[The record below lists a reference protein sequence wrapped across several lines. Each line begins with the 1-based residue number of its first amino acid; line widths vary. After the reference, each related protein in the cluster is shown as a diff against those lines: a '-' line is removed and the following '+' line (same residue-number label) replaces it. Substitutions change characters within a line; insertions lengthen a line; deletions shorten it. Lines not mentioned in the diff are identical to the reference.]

1 MFGKYFL
8 LSFVLL
14 GSVDDLTSN
23 PNNEEVNSTLNVIK
37 ITEPIKL
44 TGKMDNPLWL
54 TADDV
59 ELNYEVT
66 PGDNTPAPQKTLVKA
81 LYDDKFIYFGF
92 QCIDTNPE
100 QIRANISD
108 RDKMYQD
115 DWIFVA
121 IDTYGDFQRSYE
133 LCVNPYGIQGDL
145 LATING
151 EDASVDWIWHS
162 AASKNETG
170 WTAEMAIP
178 FSSLNFPDADE
189 QNWRINILRTMPR
202 SSRTQISWVKLDRN
216 IPGIMTQAGFLKG
229 LKNIHPGG
237 SVELLPYA
245 MGQKGGEL
253 TDFNNPNSD
262 FKFAPLVGRIGG
274 GIKYSPGPDF
284 SIDAVVNPDFS
295 QIESD
300 AAQISVNTT
309 FALEYEEKR
318 PYFLIGRELL
328 QTPMYYSRSIN
339 DPKGAARLIGKAG
352 SLSYMYM
359 GAYDRNTVFVVPGE
373 ERSNTV
379 PTTLKSF
386 ANIGRLRYD
395 LGDESYIGG
404 MLMTRDFSGGN
415 NHIAGID
422 WNYKFWSNWYFSGEG
437 FLSRTKELNDTT
449 LLDSVDSGRLFGNT
463 GYNAAFNGERY
474 SGNSVNLSLSHS
486 ERAYNCGFSVNNYS
500 PTYQAYNGSFNQ
512 NGIRQFFMSHEYDYY
527 PTNSFIDFGA
537 VGFHS
542 FMRYDFSGIKKE
554 QVVQPYLSLTLKG
567 QTNIYIQHLTVNDE
581 SFRGIWFDKINRIS
595 YSINSRPMDVIT
607 LSTYGQIGRFI
618 YRTSSPTMGTG
629 HKLGASVTLK
639 PTSRLNIS
647 LSYDRARLS
656 SRETGELFY
665 DGNIYRAVATYQ
677 FSYEIFFRT
686 IFQYDSFAKA
696 FQLYPLFSY
705 KLNAFTT
712 FYAGATSDY
721 MNYEGDAGTVNTGQQ
736 YFMKLQ
742 YLLTI

>member
-1 MFGKYFL
+1 MNYKYLLCFMVFSTLGFL
-8 LSFVLL
+8 
-14 GSVDDLTSN
+14 GASVGQTN
-23 PNNEEVNSTLNVIK
+23 NNNEKLTIQVIK
-37 ITEPIKL
+37 LDRPIEL
-44 TGKMDNPLWL
+44 TGKL
-54 TADDV
+54 DDPNWSKAEPV

-66 PGDNTPAPQKTLVKA
+66 PGDNTTAPQKTLVRA

-92 QCIDTNPE
+92 KCFDTNPE

-115 DWIFVA
+115 DWVFVA
-121 IDTYGDFQRSYE
+121 IDTYGDYQRSYE

-151 EDASVDWIWHS
+151 EDSSIDWIWH
-162 AASKNETG
+162 AAAATNENG

-178 FSSLNFPDADE
+178 FSSLNFPDAEE
-189 QNWRINILRTMPR
+189 QHWRINILRTIPR
-202 SSRTQISWVKLDRN
+202 ISRTQISWVRLDRN
-216 IPGIMTQAGFLKG
+216 IPGIMTQAGFLTG
-229 LKNIHPGG
+229 LKNIKSGN
-237 SVELLPYA
+237 SLELLPYTI
-245 MGQKGGEL
+245 GQKTGKLSDME
-253 TDFNNPNSD
+253 NPNSG
-262 FKFAPLVGRIGG
+262 FKYDPYKGRIGG
-274 GIKYSPGPDF
+274 GIKYSPGPNF
-284 SIDAVVNPDFS
+284 SLDAVINPDFS
-295 QIESD
+295 QVESD

-309 FALEYEEKR
+309 FALQYNEKR
-318 PYFLIGRELL
+318 PFFLIGRELL
-328 QTPMYYSRSIN
+328 QTSMYYSRSIN
-339 DPKGAARLIGKAG
+339 DPLGAARIIGQSG
-352 SLSYMYM
+352 SLSYLYM

-449 LLDSVDSGRLFGNT
+449 LLNSGRLFGNT
-463 GYNAAFNGERY
+463 GYNAAFNAERY
-474 SGNSVNLSLSHS
+474 SGNGVNLSLSHS
-486 ERAYNCGFSVNNYS
+486 ERAYNFGFTVNNYS

-512 NGIRQFFMSHEYDYY
+512 NGIRQFFMRHEYDYY

-581 SFRGIWFDKINRIS
+581 SFRGIWFKKINRIS
-595 YSINSRPMDVIT
+595 YSINSRPMNVIT

-618 YRTSSPTMGTG
+618 YRTSLPTMGTG
-629 HKLGASVTLK
+629 HKLGASITLK

-656 SRETGELFY
+656 SLETSELFY
-665 DGNIYRAVATYQ
+665 DGNIYRAVAIYQ

-712 FYAGATSDY
+712 FYAGATTDY
-721 MNYEGDAGTVNTGQQ
+721 LNYGGDIGTVNTGQQ

-742 YLLTI
+742 YLLSI